1 MNTKALIMKVSL
13 LLSIMAMIA
22 FSVEVFAQPTGVS
35 ITSPSINP
43 VGAPPGYSLTLTG
56 TATDPSGSALKYTWN
71 FSDGSYKQEQTVTY
85 TIPASATVG
94 STVTATLNV
103 TNSANVSADS
113 QPTLTVNV
121 VSASAQPT
129 GVIITAPP
137 NNAATASPSAAV
149 TFTGSATDPNGS
161 SLTYTWNFSDGS
173 YKKEQTV
180 TYTIPASATVGSSV
194 TAILTVTNAN
204 NVLAD
209 STQSRSVTIIAAP
222 AVVTGPLIYVTNY
235 FLNTVT
241 LIDLTSDEKVAT
253 LTVNNP
259 FFGQD
264 VSWDGKYVY
273 LVYTK
278 DGVSNR
284 VVSVMDKDTHT
295 VTARADVNNG
305 AYAVA
310 VTPDGKFAYATNFD
324 VYGTVTVTDTAT
336 NLVVST
342 ITVGSYPVGISITP
356 DGKSAYVANYLDGT
370 VSVIDIASKTVSKT
384 IAVGP
389 NLFRVGS
396 LLSTPAVP
404 FTFNVENLSVAP
416 LSGALSFVS
425 NFTLADNSVGIAP
438 TLQTTTLNI
447 GRFILVIPPGA
458 FVQDGW
464 WPGSY
469 RFTGTFQG
477 MYVNALLQ
485 ALSEKQFSLQ
495 VYAYHANFFGLKNPV
510 TVQLSIGGEKG
521 IRPSATVNIVR

>member
-1 MNTKALIMKVSL
+1 MKVSL

-56 TATDPSGSALKYTWN
+56 TATDPSGSALTYTWN
-71 FSDGSYKQEQTVTY
+71 FTDNASYTASQVGK
-85 TIPASATVG
+85 TIDYQIPTGTASTI
-94 STVTATLNV
+94 TATLNV
-103 TNSANVSADS
+103 TNSANVLADS

-121 VSASAQPT
+121 VSASVQPT

-137 NNAATASPSAAV
+137 NNSATASPGTAV

-173 YKKEQTV
+173 NQRGQTV

-204 NVLAD
+204 NVFAD

-235 FLNTVT
+235 FLNIVT

-342 ITVGSYPVGISITP
+342 ITVGSYPLGIFITP
-356 DGKSAYVANYLDGT
+356 DGTSAYVANYLDGT

-404 FTFNVENLSVAP
+404 FSAFNVENLSVAP

-438 TLQTTTLNI
+438 TLQTTTLNV
-447 GRFILVIPPGA
+447 GRFILIIPPGA

-521 IRPSATVNIVR
+521 IIPSATVNIVR

>member
-1 MNTKALIMKVSL
+1 MNTKLLIIKIALR
-13 LLSIMAMIA
+13 LSVIAMIA
-22 FSVEVFAQPTGVS
+22 FSVDALAQPTQVS
-35 ITSPSINP
+35 IT
-43 VGAPPGYSLTLTG
+43 APASDGTTAKQGGMVTFTG
-56 TATDPSGSALKYTWN
+56 TATDP
-71 FSDGSYKQEQTVTY
+71 
-85 TIPASATVG
+85 
-94 STVTATLNV
+94 
-103 TNSANVSADS
+103 DS
-113 QPTLTVNV
+113 LT
-121 VSASAQPT
+121 
-129 GVIITAPP
+129 
-137 NNAATASPSAAV
+137 
-149 TFTGSATDPNGS
+149 
-161 SLTYTWNFSDGS
+161 LTYTWNFSDGTS
-173 YKKEQTV
+173 QTGQTV
-180 TYTIPASATVGSSV
+180 NYQMPADATVGSTI
-194 TAILTVTNAN
+194 TATLNVTNFA

-209 STQSRSVTIIAAP
+209 THPTRSVTVSAAS
-222 AVVTGPLIYVTNY
+222 ASSNFIYVTQY
-235 FLNTVT
+235 FSNTVT

-278 DGVSNR
+278 DGVSNG

-342 ITVGSYPVGISITP
+342 VTVGSYPLGISITP
-356 DGKSAYVANYLDGT
+356 DGTSAYVANYLDGT

-384 IAVGP
+384 IAVAP

-396 LLSTPAVP
+396 ILSTPAVP
-404 FTFNVENLSVAP
+404 FSAFNVENLSVAP
-416 LSGALSFVS
+416 LFGALSLVS

-521 IRPSATVNIVR
+521 IIPSATVNIVR